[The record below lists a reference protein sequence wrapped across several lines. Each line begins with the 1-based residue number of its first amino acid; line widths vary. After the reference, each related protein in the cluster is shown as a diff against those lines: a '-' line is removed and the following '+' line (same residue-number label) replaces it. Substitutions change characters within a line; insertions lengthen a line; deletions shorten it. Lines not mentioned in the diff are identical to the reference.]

1 MQKTVTKGMSEPTE
15 KKSSVLGPDIDVD
28 AYEVETGTHEKIR
41 TLKDLPGDIQSESF
55 HVGMETEEKCRSG
68 SFFQIDHSVIFS
80 SSYQEGLEIMSIT
93 EAMKKYDWLSD
104 YRWKAVRVDADKY
117 TERAELIKHHGYF
130 LRALPGAR
138 AHFPLQACLFM
149 THEGLEQNV
158 HNIIIAEE
166 GSELNI
172 ITGCAVGKTLRNGLH
187 IGISEFYV
195 KKNAKVTFTMIHNWA
210 EEVAV
215 RPRSAAIVEKKG
227 VFLSNYICMKPVR
240 TLQMYPTVH
249 CVGEEAT
256 VRFNTVLLSRTGSHM
271 DVGARVFLKAPGS
284 RAEVVTRA
292 ISEGGDI
299 VARGHLVGEV
309 PGVKAHLECRGLILS
324 DRGKIH
330 AVPEL
335 EGRTKDVDM
344 THEAAV
350 GKIAEEEIQYL
361 MARGLSAEEA
371 TAAIVRG
378 FLDISIKGLP
388 QHLEKEI
395 QRALRIEGE
404 KEKSGL

>member
-1 MQKTVTKGMSEPTE
+1 MQKTVVKDRAKSAE
-15 KKSSVLGPDIDVD
+15 KKTSVFGPDIDVD
-28 AYEVETGTHEKIR
+28 AFEVKTDKHEKVKKLTNIP
-41 TLKDLPGDIQSESF
+41 DDIQEKSIL
-55 HVGMETEEKCRSG
+55 VGIETEEKCRSG

-80 SSYQEGLEIMSIT
+80 SSYQKGLEVMSIT
-93 EAMKKYDWLSD
+93 EAMERYDWLSE
-104 YRWKAVRVDADKY
+104 YWWKAVEVDADKY
-117 TERAELIKHHGYF
+117 TAQAELIRHHGYF
-130 LRALPGAR
+130 LRALPGVR
-138 AHFPLQACLFM
+138 VDFPLQACLFM
-149 THEGLEQNV
+149 THDGLDQNV

-195 KKNAKVTFTMIHNWA
+195 KKNAKITFTMIHDWA
-210 EEVAV
+210 EGVAV
-215 RPRSAAIVEKKG
+215 RPRSTAIIEEKG
-227 VFLSNYICMKPVR
+227 LFLSNYICMKPVR
-240 TLQMYPTVH
+240 TLQMYPAAH
-249 CVGEEAT
+249 CIGEEAT
-256 VRFNTVLLSRTGSHM
+256 VRYNTVLLSRPGSHM

-292 ISEGGDI
+292 ITEGGDI

-309 PGVKAHLECRGLILS
+309 PGIKAHLECRGLILS

-361 MARGLSAEEA
+361 MARGLSADEA

-388 QHLEKEI
+388 EHLEKEI
-395 QRALRIEGE
+395 KRAVRIERE